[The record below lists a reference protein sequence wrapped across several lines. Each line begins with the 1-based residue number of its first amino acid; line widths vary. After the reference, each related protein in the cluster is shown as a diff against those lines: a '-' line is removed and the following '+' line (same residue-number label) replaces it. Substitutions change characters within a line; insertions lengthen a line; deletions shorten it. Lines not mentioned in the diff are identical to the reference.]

1 MREWHDGERATAG
14 GRGGLVSNF
23 QRSIYVIFSVNCS
36 KSRANP
42 DSPSA

>member
-1 MREWHDGERATAG
+1 MAERGPLRWG
-14 GRGGLVSNF
+14 GGGLVSNF